1 RSRVDGREAL
11 GLPCA
16 PWGTHGGTGM
26 GQRWVV
32 MPGTIRAI
40 AAVDDSVATRVFGSS
55 DAVALG
61 GWPGATTGK
70 AWGSYAQFADDV
82 ASGAIPDDVRV
93 AMYDPESWDATPL
106 AERLDP
112 HGSIEA
118 FCT

>member
-1 RSRVDGREAL
+1 M
-11 GLPCA
+11 PCA

-61 GWPGATTGK
+61 GWPGATTRGLAGTPQRCSTRASLGRSELEQPAARNPAANSPEYTTASDRNGK
-70 AWGSYAQFADDV
+70 
-82 ASGAIPDDVRV
+82 R
-93 AMYDPESWDATPL
+93 MT
-106 AERLDP
+106 
-112 HGSIEA
+112 
-118 FCT
+118 